1 MNNDKENKNDSK
13 AKRIIKLISKFL
25 TYAVLL
31 LFVYI
36 VSAIV
41 ISLVKHT
48 PPRILGH
55 YVFTVMSPSMEP
67 EINVDDIVF
76 VKTVPIEKVKVGD
89 TISFICIDHSLEV
102 YGYTIVHEA
111 IEIIDDDGTIKIT
124 TKGIAN
130 PVADNAK
137 VTKDNF
143 IGIVDG
149 KSSLFGKIYKTL
161 TSIYAI
167 IYVLGLIIIL
177 KISQDAIKKIKEV
190 KKEKEELELKEKIKQ
205 EYIESIKLEQELKE
219 NEEK

>member
-1 MNNDKENKNDSK
+1 MNNDKENRNDNK
-13 AKRIIKLISKFL
+13 AKRIIKIISKFL

-36 VSAIV
+36 ISAIV
-41 ISLVKHT
+41 IGFVKHT

-89 TISFICIDHSLEV
+89 TISFICTDTSLEV
-102 YGYTIVHEA
+102 YGFTIVHEA
-111 IEIIDDDGTIKIT
+111 LEIIDDDGTIKIT

-143 IGIVDG
+143 IGVVDG

-161 TSIYAI
+161 TSVYAI
-167 IYVLGLIIIL
+167 IYVFGLIIIL

-190 KKEKEELELKEKIKQ
+190 RKEKEELELKEKIKQ
-205 EYIESIKLEQELKE
+205 EYIESIKHEKELKE